1 MFEGIHASQIQGN
14 QSNPAMG
21 VSSGIS
27 GAANRNNQ
35 PEKKTEEKAQNPVSQ
50 ELLDGLGKD
59 MESMHNVGLQFS
71 VHDASGR
78 TIVKVVDKETKKLIR
93 EIPPEQVLDF
103 AVKMQEMI
111 GILFDKKV

>member
-14 QSNPAMG
+14 PSNPAMG

-27 GAANRNNQ
+27 GAVNRNVQ
-35 PEKKTEEKAQNPVSQ
+35 PEKRNEEKAQNPVSQ

-78 TIVKVVDKETKKLIR
+78 TIVKVIDKETKELIR